1 MDAQRALLDSLMG
14 LNRDGDRP
22 NEAILDFNHPKV
34 CKLYLCGL
42 CPRELFQHTRLDSGA
57 CELLHVPALRSAFEQ
72 EEDVE
77 RDFEYE
83 RQLVNELSKFLVDVE
98 KKITRAQKRLEEDG
112 DDNQDR
118 TQVLQFT
125 QDIQDATIKAE
136 QAAQNGDVDKSLQ
149 LMEQVELFK
158 RKRREVLR
166 QSTANS
172 NASSVAMMVDNVN
185 QKLRVCDVCGAFLSI
200 FDSDRRLADHFGGKV
215 HMGYVQIRKKLKE
228 LMEKIK
234 VDKKE
239 DTLKRRH
246 PVDRNVRA
254 GGEKAN
260 QNVVALMIENDGE
273 IEIGRGVESA
283 DVIVIEVTVVVIAD
297 DDQRAPA
304 EVLSKS
310 GVGGIATRIENVL
323 LGVLVAFAYQIRNNH
338 WY

>member
-22 NEAILDFNHPKV
+22 NEAILDFNHPK
-34 CKLYLCGL
+34 
-42 CPRELFQHTRLDSGA
+42 HTRLDSGA

-246 PVDRNVRA
+246 P
-254 GGEKAN
+254 
-260 QNVVALMIENDGE
+260 

>member
-22 NEAILDFNHPKV
+22 NEAILDFHHPKV
-34 CKLYLCGL
+34 CKFYLCGL

-72 EEDVE
+72 EENDE

-136 QAAQNGDVDKSLQ
+136 QAAQDGDVDKSLQ

-172 NASSVAMMVDNVN
+172 NASSVTMMVDNVN

-239 DTLKRRH
+239 DKLKRRH
-246 PVDRNVRA
+246 PVDRSRR
-254 GGEKAN
+254 EECTRRRRESEPERSR
-260 QNVVALMIENDGE
+260 INDRKRRRDRDRSRSRE
-273 IEIGRGVESA
+273 LRRHRDRSNGRSH
-283 DVIVIEVTVVVIAD
+283 
-297 DDQRAPA
+297 RRRR
-304 EVLSKS
+304 SKS
-310 GVGGIATRIENVL
+310 SSRSPEQKRSRR
-323 LGVLVAFAYQIRNNH
+323 YRH
-338 WY
+338 

>member
-246 PVDRNVRA
+246 PVDRSRREECP
-254 GGEKAN
+254 GRRRESEPERSR
-260 QNVVALMIENDGE
+260 INDRE
-273 IEIGRGVESA
+273 RRRDRDRSRSRERRRHRDRSNGRSH
-283 DVIVIEVTVVVIAD
+283 
-297 DDQRAPA
+297 RRRR
-304 EVLSKS
+304 SKS
-310 GVGGIATRIENVL
+310 SSRSPEQKRSRR
-323 LGVLVAFAYQIRNNH
+323 YRH
-338 WY
+338 